1 MPTTRDRTQE
11 RQALEELW
19 EAPAFG
25 EPGAPSRHRLP
36 LVPGALVGAG
46 WLAYYFVVL
55 PLAPDPEPG
64 AVTPTWALA
73 LFSVQISLLF
83 AGAAFGALFSRA
95 GFACATVAGL
105 IGVGLGVECRADAHH
120 LGSWW
125 LVLTGVMLGLTALAG
140 AGLLQRLRR

>member
-1 MPTTRDRTQE
+1 MPTTRDRTQDL
-11 RQALEELW
+11 QALEELW
-19 EAPAFG
+19 EAPAYS
-25 EPGAPSRHRLP
+25 EREAPPQRRLP

-46 WLAYYFVVL
+46 WLTYYFVVL

-83 AGAAFGALFSRA
+83 VGAAFGALFSRA

-105 IGVGLGVECRADAHH
+105 IGFGLGVECRADAHH

-140 AGLLQRLRR
+140 AGLLQRVRR

>member
-11 RQALEELW
+11 LQALEELW
-19 EAPAFG
+19 EAPAYV
-25 EPGAPSRHRLP
+25 EPAAPSRRRLP

-46 WLAYYFVVL
+46 WLAYYFVAL

-73 LFSVQISLLF
+73 LFSFQISLLF
-83 AGAAFGALFSRA
+83 VGAAFGALFSRA
-95 GFACATVAGL
+95 GFACATLAGL
-105 IGVGLGVECRADAHH
+105 IGFGLGVECRADAHH

-125 LVLTGVMLGLTALAG
+125 LVLCGIMLGLTALAA
-140 AGLLQRLRR
+140 AGLVQRLRR

>member
-11 RQALEELW
+11 LQALEELW
-19 EAPAFG
+19 EAPAYG
-25 EPGAPSRHRLP
+25 EAEATPRRRLP

-46 WLAYYFVVL
+46 WLAYYFAVL
-55 PLAPDPEPG
+55 PFAPAPEPG

-83 AGAAFGALFSRA
+83 GGAAFGALFSRA
-95 GFACATVAGL
+95 GFACATLAGL
-105 IGVGLGVECRADAHH
+105 IGVGLGIECRADAHH

-125 LVLTGVMLGLTALAG
+125 LVLTGVMLALTALAA
-140 AGLLQRLRR
+140 AGLVQRLRR